1 MNATKSF
8 ETTFDGSR
16 VDDVNNH
23 TSVCALAV

>member
-1 MNATKSF
+1 MLQKSF